1 MYANSGAFS
10 PDYPENYL
18 EMSLMFY
25 TNYEQISLLRLKSM
39 TYFINKQEFCSPNAW
54 PTSRYLCS
62 HVT

>member
-18 EMSLMFY
+18 EMSLIFN
-25 TNYEQISLLRLKSM
+25 TNYDQIILFRLKSM
-39 TYFINKQEFCSPNAW
+39 TYFINKQAFYSQNAW
-54 PTSRYLCS
+54 PTSWYLCS